1 MTPITTAA
9 VELVVWPS
17 DSGGGGE
24 AGCDSDYELGE
35 VRRDPPPYFRSDR
48 FSDNLNFFQL
58 IFQRYPR
65 SEKEYQSFSL
75 IYNDRSLDLICKDK
89 YDAEQWFIG
98 LKALISRGHQ
108 RKWRTESR
116 SDGIP
121 SEANSPRTYTRRSS
135 PLNSPFGSGDS
146 LQKVSFIR
154 QTSNNFECC

>member
-58 IFQRYPR
+58 IFRRYPR
-65 SEKEYQSFSL
+65 SEEYQSFSL

-98 LKALISRGHQ
+98 LKALI
-108 RKWRTESR
+108 
-116 SDGIP
+116 
-121 SEANSPRTYTRRSS
+121 
-135 PLNSPFGSGDS
+135 
-146 LQKVSFIR
+146 
-154 QTSNNFECC
+154 

>member
-48 FSDNLNFFQL
+48 FSDNL
-58 IFQRYPR
+58 
-65 SEKEYQSFSL
+65 
-75 IYNDRSLDLICKDK
+75 ICKDK
-89 YDAEQWFIG
+89 YDTEQWFIG

-146 LQKVSFIR
+146 LQKNKVQELHKSFIEEAI
-154 QTSNNFECC
+154 SF